1 MIVDVSRLTRQTIAR
16 CCSGGDQPDGR
27 SQDPA
32 PGAGLHQPF
41 FPSDFGRS
49 SSAVGFAIAAAEHG
63 QHPAATDCLFNSK
76 LSEDLHLGDRQA
88 TAPRRRCRAVALCCV
103 LTKPLKAH
111 PLFLTR
117 LASAEEGHHGAHD
130 VDGPRVL
137 PHDHHLR
144 AGQAPLR
151 QAADGVRGM

>member
-1 MIVDVSRLTRQTIAR
+1 MCLASHVKRSLVVAVVVTNPMDVVKTRLQVLAYTNP
-16 CCSGGDQPDGR
+16 S
-27 SQDPA
+27 SPA
-32 PGAGLHQPF
+32 T
-41 FPSDFGRS
+41 
-49 SSAVGFAIAAAEHG
+49 SAEAAAPSG
-63 QHPAATDCLFNSK
+63 SPSQQQTTASTQRPPIASSTRSYQK
-76 LSEDLHLGDRQA
+76 ISIWA
-88 TAPRRRCRAVALCCV
+88 TAKQLLREEGAVPLLCVVLRHVCR
-103 LTKPLKAH
+103 KPLKAH

-151 QAADGVRGM
+151 QAADGVKGM